1 MPSENQLIFLKM
13 GEGGHVK
20 SICDSARDHGSAA
33 EKECNAFTLYMYI
46 LKILVIK
53 YGANFRV
60 HLEDEV
66 LLSQKKISG
75 WFCL

>member
-1 MPSENQLIFLKM
+1 MLSSFATAHETMEVQQK
-13 GEGGHVK
+13 
-20 SICDSARDHGSAA
+20 R
-33 EKECNAFTLYMYI
+33 NAMLSRFTCPI

>member
-1 MPSENQLIFLKM
+1 MLSPF
-13 GEGGHVK
+13 VT
-20 SICDSARDHGSAA
+20 AR
-33 EKECNAFTLYMYI
+33 ETMEVQQKRNAMLSRFTCPI

-66 LLSQKKISG
+66 LLSQKKI
-75 WFCL
+75 